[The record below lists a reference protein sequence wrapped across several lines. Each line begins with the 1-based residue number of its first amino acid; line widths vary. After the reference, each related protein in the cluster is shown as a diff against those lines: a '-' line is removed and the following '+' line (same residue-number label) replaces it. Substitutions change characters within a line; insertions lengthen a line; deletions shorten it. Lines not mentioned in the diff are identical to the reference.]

1 MKDLLAIAGVLLAA
15 AGPLLAQGRAGDL
28 RGLPVHEYAPAGD
41 VRGGFVFLSGDGGW
55 RSFDKTNADSLQA
68 GGWFVLGVD
77 AMTLF
82 SHEVSS
88 DSLAALVRLFVDAV
102 RSRVPAGTPVYVG
115 GYSFG
120 AELAADALPHG
131 VGADGLYLLGPGVR
145 GIRKITLGGF
155 LFREPRGPT
164 SFDVAERLNGERCTP
179 IAFVTGSDDHE
190 GKGAAVFPQVRQPA
204 EQFLV
209 PGAGHHYNGGD
220 IGYTNVMREALAWL
234 AAHRTRCG
242 R

>member
-1 MKDLLAIAGVLLAA
+1 MRRTFAIATVLLAG
-15 AGPLLAQGRAGDL
+15 AGPVLAQGRAGDL
-28 RGLPVHEYAPAGD
+28 RGLPVREYAPAGE

-55 RSFDKTNADSLQA
+55 RSFDKANADSLRA

-82 SHEVSS
+82 SREVSS
-88 DSLAALVRLFVDAV
+88 DSLAGLVRRFVDVV
-102 RSRVPAGTPVYVG
+102 RSHVPSGAPVYVG

-155 LFREPRGPT
+155 LFREPRGAT
-164 SFDVAERLNGERCTP
+164 SFDVAERLNAERCTP
-179 IAFVTGSDDHE
+179 VAFVTGSDDRE
-190 GKGAAVFPQVRQPA
+190 GKGAEVFPQVRQPV
-204 EQFLV
+204 EQFVV
-209 PGAGHHYNGGD
+209 PDAGHHYNGGD
-220 IGYTNVMREALAWL
+220 LRYTNVMREALAWL
-234 AAHRTRCG
+234 AAHRARCG
-242 R
+242 G